1 MEYTELIEK
10 INISLVK
17 MAKKLRRDGFPFEE
31 NDLLQELYLHLW
43 DEWKNGKLSDRSIS
57 YILRGCYLYLKNFM
71 RKAQGI
77 NRISVEQFLENGNDL
92 SVYEKIYDMDR
103 IFTLLNK
110 KEIEILKLLAAGY
123 TIREVGEIF
132 GISHVMVI
140 KIIKNV
146 RRKTERYRE
155 TVLGYQKP

>member
-1 MEYTELIEK
+1 MEYIELIER

-17 MAKKLRRDGFPFEE
+17 MAKKLKRDGFSFDE
-31 NDLLQELYLHLW
+31 NDLLQELYLHVW
-43 DEWKNGKLSDRSIS
+43 EEWKNGKLRDRSIS
-57 YILRGCYLYLKNFM
+57 YILRGCYLHLKNFM
-71 RKAQGI
+71 RKAQGM

-92 SVYEKIYDMDR
+92 SVYEKNYDLDR
-103 IFTLLNK
+103 MFALLNK
-110 KEIEILKLLAAGY
+110 KEIEILRLLAAGY
-123 TIREVGEIF
+123 TLREAGEIF